1 MNNKDKNS
9 LSYKIQKNPF
19 ILGLFVIVLVLVLI
33 VVFSLSSA
41 IRKKSAEL
49 NATTTEP
56 STMEAVAPVL
66 TTENTVEV
74 ENIRKR
80 VTGIKAVVCDYQTDC
95 AIITVEFN
103 DKQELMDT
111 HYASNDFSYNVY
123 PEFCFYISGGA
134 EVKCPGELKV
144 LDDKTVSYF
153 LYDIDDL
160 ANAVALTDELTV
172 NYKNIFNV
180 LKFNVYLRHKINEG
194 VGRTVVGT
202 YGKTSEDFN
211 VTYGQAPLVV
221 SSKVKGVKAVES
233 VKTDDFIWLDIYF
246 ENEDSYENLNHNF
259 QNNFLCFGFEK
270 GGIKY
275 DWKFI
280 TTEYDG
286 LYMLRCKLD
295 SYALAQLNAEV
306 EGKDFGIKEL
316 FSDYTISVWS
326 SDYDKDNQL
335 FTIN

>member
-1 MNNKDKNS
+1 MNKKDKNS

-19 ILGLFVIVLVLVLI
+19 ILGLFVVVLILVLI

-41 IRKKSAEL
+41 IREKSEEMK
-49 NATTTEP
+49 ATTTTEA
-56 STMEAVAPVL
+56 STEAVAPVL

-74 ENIRKR
+74 ENIKKR
-80 VTGIKAVVCDYQTDC
+80 VTDIKGIVCDYQKDY
-95 AIITVEFN
+95 AKITVEFN
-103 DKQELMDT
+103 NKEALMNT

-123 PEFCFYISGGA
+123 PEFCFYVRGGA

-144 LDDKTVSYF
+144 VDDTTVSYY

-160 ANAVALTDELTV
+160 TNAVALTDELTV
-172 NYKNIFNV
+172 NYQNIFNA
-180 LKFNVYLRHKINEG
+180 LKFNVYLRHKSNAG
-194 VGRTVVGT
+194 VGRTVIGT
-202 YGKTSEDFN
+202 YGKTSEEFN
-211 VTYGQAPLVV
+211 SVYGQSPLVI
-221 SSKVKGVKAVES
+221 SSKVQGIKAVEA
-233 VKTDDFIWLDIYF
+233 VKTDEVIWMDVYF
-246 ENEDSYENLNHNF
+246 EDEDAYKELNHNF
-259 QNNFLCFGFEK
+259 ENNFLCFGFEK

-286 LYMLRCKLD
+286 LCMLRCKLD

-306 EGKDFGIKEL
+306 EGDDLGIKEL
-316 FSDYTISVWS
+316 FSDYTITVWS

-335 FTIN
+335 FTLN